1 MLKLG
6 IIGTGWISSS
16 FVEAAQ
22 MTKKNI
28 TWRPFI
34 LGI

>member
-22 MTKKNI
+22 MTKKI
-28 TWRPFI
+28 S
-34 LGI
+34 LGGRLF